1 MPEKQGVNPPAAGA
15 LPKWEIYQYSGF
27 VGTTVIM
34 EDGRAIAEIYDPI
47 KLGETNTAEKKRARA
62 CLMAAAPDLYEA
74 LERMCVEVE
83 RRDVVSDGALD
94 DAHVALAKARGEN
107 ATGALPAKPENTQK
121 EDL

>member
-15 LPKWEIYQYSGF
+15 LPKWKIYQYSGF

-34 EDGRAIAEIYDPI
+34 EDDRAIAEIYDQI

-74 LERMCVEVE
+74 LEGLLCDIQTAHLVG
-83 RRDVVSDGALD
+83 VSVRNAVWALR
-94 DAHVALAKARGEN
+94 KARGEN
-107 ATGALPAKPENTQK
+107 ATGALPPQAEKDQK